1 MRDLA
6 ERALG
11 ANHVWVSL
19 FLGVCMQ
26 LCAGT
31 LYSVTAWGVTLKEV
45 AGWNSDESLG
55 VAETVGTMGINI
67 AFHNGFLVDRLG
79 SRPMSAVAALA
90 LFSGWH
96 LLANVASSGGSPSAA
111 ALALWLVG
119 QGSITAFMCSLDA
132 NVGNFSEENQGKAH
146 GLLLSGF
153 GGSAALFA
161 TVYRSHFAG
170 VPTALPSFFRGAGY
184 VTAVVCIAGA
194 LLLKD
199 ARHGDKSKARRV
211 VREEG
216 EEGEGPELVGSRE
229 RSDGIEMSTMSK
241 DGGMSRAQME
251 SFANFHATTHG
262 TDDGEDETTWQYLRG
277 VAGRPLYWVIFV
289 IVACTIG
296 TALLWVNEA
305 GSFTHVL
312 TGSRKGLSNMVV
324 AFSLGNVFGR
334 LGAGWASDVVELS
347 FGAPR
352 SVFLTFGG
360 GLFSVSMAALAGSE
374 RTSSSSRMFSA
385 IGVGLAEG
393 TVMSTWTAIVRRSF
407 GAERFGLN
415 LAVYNFA
422 MAIGSGILNGLAAAA
437 TETEDEQKEI
447 NNLRLVFWVAAVCN
461 ALAAVI
467 GIVATR
473 ILREENARMG
483 YQMTIV

>member
-1 MRDLA
+1 M
-6 ERALG
+6 
-11 ANHVWVSL
+11 WVSL

-31 LYSVTAWGVTLKEV
+31 LYSVTAWGVALKEK
-45 AGWNSDESLG
+45 AGWESDESLG
-55 VAETVGTMGINI
+55 IAETVGTMGINI

-79 SRPMSAVAALA
+79 SRPMSSVAALL

-96 LLANVASSGGSPSAA
+96 LLANVASSGGSPTAA
-111 ALALWLVG
+111 AFALWLVG

-170 VPTALPSFFRGAGY
+170 DPSSLPAFFRGAGQ
-184 VTAVVCIAGA
+184 VTAIVCLVGA
-194 LLLKD
+194 ILLKD
-199 ARHGDKSKARRV
+199 ARHGDKAKGHQSSIHGED
-211 VREEG
+211 EEG
-216 EEGEGPELVGSRE
+216 DGRELNGGRE
-229 RSDGIEMSTMSK
+229 RSDGVEMTTTTGK
-241 DGGMSRAQME
+241 DAGGMSRAEME
-251 SFANFHATTHG
+251 TFANLHASTQR
-262 TDDGEDETTWQYLRG
+262 TDDGEEEETTWQYLKS
-277 VAGRPLYWVIFV
+277 VATRPLYWVMFA

-296 TALLWVNEA
+296 TALLWVNQA
-305 GSFTHVL
+305 GSFTRAL
-312 TGSRKGLSNMVV
+312 TGSRKGLSDMVV

-334 LGAGWASDVVELS
+334 LGAGWASDVVEVS

-360 GLFSVSMAALAGSE
+360 ALFAVSMAALAGGDK
-374 RTSSSSRMFSA
+374 TASSPRMFSA
-385 IGVGLAEG
+385 VGVGLAEG
-393 TVMSTWTAIVRRSF
+393 TVMSSWTAIVRRSF

-422 MAIGSGILNGLAAAA
+422 MAIGSGVLNGLAAAA
-437 TETEDEQKEI
+437 TETEDEGEEVH
-447 NNLRLVFWVAAVCN
+447 NLRVVFWFAAVACAVAAMV
-461 ALAAVI
+461 